1 MIDTMTDL
9 KVFFFLNNA
18 GVEVSLGAPRL
29 FLEDQSHRPL
39 AEGPTTTDLK
49 VLGDLGDVET
59 KISISAMD
67 RCSIRNTAID
77 VKVPGNLGVAEM
89 KTPMDL
95 SNSIG
100 MDLSHIMRMRE
111 HDRKREREEHEI
123 ESVFKKHFKGA
134 EAKTESKS
142 VELEMRAE
150 AKGPICDLGTDMKGV
165 VGMKVEEEMKEE
177 IITPGEE
184 DWDIIEL
191 DAVEL
196 LAEHIHF
203 CDICGKGFKRDANL
217 RMHMR
222 AHGNQFKTPE
232 ALAKPERSSCE
243 LDNRRSKATR
253 FSCPFSGCNRNKAHK
268 KFRPLKSVICVK
280 NHFKRSHCPKM
291 YSCNRCNKKSFS
303 VVADLKSH
311 LKHCG
316 ETKWKCTCGT
326 TFSRKDKLF
335 GHMALFE
342 GHMPAVVEEEGKG
355 VAAVAAV
362 VVEEDEDDDDQRREV
377 ETGENGFF
385 DGLLDGFDSIEG
397 YCLQEVLGS
406 PYGLGATMN
415 DFFNF

>member
-1 MIDTMTDL
+1 
-9 KVFFFLNNA
+9 
-18 GVEVSLGAPRL
+18 
-29 FLEDQSHRPL
+29 
-39 AEGPTTTDLK
+39 
-49 VLGDLGDVET
+49 
-59 KISISAMD
+59 
-67 RCSIRNTAID
+67 
-77 VKVPGNLGVAEM
+77 
-89 KTPMDL
+89 
-95 SNSIG
+95 
-100 MDLSHIMRMRE
+100 
-111 HDRKREREEHEI
+111 
-123 ESVFKKHFKGA
+123 
-134 EAKTESKS
+134 
-142 VELEMRAE
+142 
-150 AKGPICDLGTDMKGV
+150 MKGV
-165 VGMKVEEEMKEE
+165 VGMKVEEETKEE

-406 PYGLGATMN
+406 PYGLASVVVVSA
-415 DFFNF
+415 DILLPV